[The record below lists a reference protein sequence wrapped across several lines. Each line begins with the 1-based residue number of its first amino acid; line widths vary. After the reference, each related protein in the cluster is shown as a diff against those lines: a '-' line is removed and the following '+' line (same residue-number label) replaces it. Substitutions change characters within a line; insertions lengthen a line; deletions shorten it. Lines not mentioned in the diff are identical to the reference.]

1 MSNVD
6 QARRTDIEVS
16 FDGVNITPS
25 LKKYLISLTY
35 TDNEEDET
43 DDLQIKLHDRD
54 SVWLTEWLNTAI
66 QAAAETPSA
75 SEEDD
80 EENAA
85 TSYKVTAK
93 GGLNVRSRA
102 GEQYYRYGTLA
113 YGTII
118 TVNSISGGWA
128 NFTYSGKN
136 AYCSAAY
143 LQAVTS
149 SGSSG
154 GSSQGSSW
162 NVGDEVVATG
172 RPQYSSYGNGT
183 PGKAVSNYKGT
194 ITYLNLKSG
203 IPYPICVGYLGWFS
217 EDQVQ
222 KVGASETVKVEGA
235 ASKGLKIQAVIARQ
249 NWNGDGKDEIL
260 DCGQFELDNVSAQGP
275 PATIAIKGTSLPYST
290 TIRQTKKSKSW
301 ENYNLSGISNEIA
314 SKNGMTCMYL
324 SQNNPSYL
332 RVEQYRQSDITFLQK
347 LCQDAGCSLKVSNNI
362 IVVFDQAEYEKKATV
377 RTIPRGKNGGYSKY
391 KLSTSE
397 NDRYTSCRVSY
408 TNSSGKVITA
418 TAYTKDYDKDAD
430 NNQCLEIR
438 QKVSSVAEAKTL
450 AEKMLRL
457 HNKYEFTATFT
468 FPGDT
473 TLIAGCTV
481 ELSGWGAWNGR
492 YIIKQAKH
500 TVSHSGY
507 TTQIT
512 LRKALEAESVEST
525 ENTSDGA
532 FSVGDKV
539 MCNSD
544 ATYSNGQSI
553 PNWVKNTVLYV
564 RGVEQSGKV
573 LLVSTEPTKKVYTG
587 RINASDL
594 HKV

>member
-1 MSNVD
+1 MSNAD
-6 QARRTDIEVS
+6 QARRTDIEVT
-16 FDGVNITPS
+16 FGGVNITPS
-25 LKKYLISLTY
+25 MKKYLISLTY

-54 SVWLTEWLNTAI
+54 SIWLTEWLNTAI
-66 QAAAETPSA
+66 HAAAETPSA
-75 SEEDD
+75 SKKDD
-80 EENAA
+80 EENSA
-85 TSYKVTAK
+85 TPYKVIAQ

-102 GEQYYRYGTLA
+102 GEQYYLYGTLA
-113 YGTII
+113 YGTVIS
-118 TVNSISGGWA
+118 VNSISGGWA

-136 AYCSAAY
+136 AYCNAAY
-143 LQAVTS
+143 LQAV
-149 SGSSG
+149 SGAQSSG

-172 RPQYSSYGNGT
+172 VPQYSSYGNGT
-183 PGKAVSNYKGT
+183 PGKAVSNYKGS

-222 KVGASETVKVEGA
+222 KIGATETVKVEGA
-235 ASKGLKIQAVIARQ
+235 ASKGMKIQAVIARQ
-249 NWNGDGKDEIL
+249 NWNGDGKDEVL
-260 DCGQFELDNVSAQGP
+260 DCGQFELDNVSASGP
-275 PATIAIKGTSLPYST
+275 PSTITIKGTSLPYST

-314 SKNGMTCMYL
+314 SKNGMTCMFL
-324 SQNNPSYL
+324 TKNNPSYS

-362 IVVFDQAEYEKKATV
+362 LVIFDQGEYEQKPPV
-377 RTIPRGKNGGYSKY
+377 RIIQRGKKGGYSKY
-391 KLSTSE
+391 KLSTAE

-408 TNSSGKVITA
+408 TDSNGKLITA

-430 NNQCLEIR
+430 NNQCLEIH
-438 QKVSSVAEAKTL
+438 QKVSSVAEAKKL

-457 HNKYEFTATFT
+457 HNKFEFTASFT

-473 TLIAGCTV
+473 TLVAGCTV
-481 ELSGWGAWNGR
+481 ELSGWGAWNGN

-500 TVSHSGY
+500 SVSRSGY

-512 LRKALEAESVEST
+512 LRKALE
-525 ENTSDGA
+525 
-532 FSVGDKV
+532 
-539 MCNSD
+539 
-544 ATYSNGQSI
+544 
-553 PNWVKNTVLYV
+553 
-564 RGVEQSGKV
+564 
-573 LLVSTEPTKKVYTG
+573 
-587 RINASDL
+587 
-594 HKV
+594 